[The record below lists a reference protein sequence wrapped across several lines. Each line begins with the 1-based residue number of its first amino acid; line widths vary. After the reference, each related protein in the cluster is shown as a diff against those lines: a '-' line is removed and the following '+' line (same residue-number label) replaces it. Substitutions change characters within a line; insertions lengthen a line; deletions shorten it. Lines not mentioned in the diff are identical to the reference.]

1 MKEEYGFLHH
11 VLIMRKEIVFNF
23 IFTFLTGFIVFIQNK
38 FFVKYMGIE
47 ILGIMNLF
55 TQLLQY
61 LNIVELG
68 LGSASAF
75 ALYKPLAERNRDQVS
90 IIVSTIKNTYNKI
103 SFLLLVLG
111 ILVTPFLPYFIKI
124 ENFTKDI
131 YFYWIFYVI
140 NTVSTYLYIKYVIL
154 FTANQEFIY
163 VRFIQSISKIFYQI
177 LQIIFIIRYHSF
189 FIFILLLI
197 LDNLTQYIF
206 FKIHYKEK
214 YSYIYKTKE
223 RYKGLNRDMKNL
235 FWHKIAGLIVFNTD
249 LILISKLV
257 SIEIVG
263 IYASYQL
270 IVQMLKTIIGVII
283 NVIRPKIGKFISIN
297 SKDIIYILFK
307 DINIVFMIIAIFF
320 SYVSFRVIN
329 NFVTL
334 WLGKGLEF
342 SNITVILICIN
353 IWSDIFRNVVGI
365 FKESCGF
372 FDDIQAPILESII
385 NLLFSIVL
393 GIKYGLNGIIIGTII
408 SNIVVI
414 LIYRPILVFKRCF
427 DQNIKEYIKVYG
439 NYLILLII
447 SLFCLNAAT
456 KPFIR
461 ENISSWLDWI
471 IYATTISVITGVVL
485 FVVFLLNKEFRNII
499 KVYIL
504 KKK

>member
-1 MKEEYGFLHH
+1 MK
-11 VLIMRKEIVFNF
+11 KEMLCNF
-23 IFTFLTGFIVFIQNK
+23 IFTFLANIIIFFQNKYFIQ
-38 FFVKYMGIE
+38 YMGIE
-47 ILGIMNLF
+47 ILGIMKLF

-75 ALYKPLAERNRDQVS
+75 ALYKPLAENNQEQIS
-90 IIVSTIKNTYNKI
+90 IIISTIKSMYNKI
-103 SFLLLVLG
+103 SLLLLGLG
-111 ILVTPFLPYFIKI
+111 IIITPLLPYFIKI

-177 LQIIFIIRYHSF
+177 LQIIFIIKFHSF
-189 FIFILLLI
+189 LLFILLLL

-206 FKIHYKEK
+206 FKIHYKKK
-214 YSYIYKTKE
+214 YSYIYKTTK
-223 RYKGLNRDMKNL
+223 RYCNLKKDIKNL
-235 FWHKIAGLIVFNTD
+235 FWHRFAGIIVFNTD

-270 IVQMLKTIIGVII
+270 IMQIIIAVIGIVI
-283 NVIRPKIGKFISIN
+283 NVLIPKIGKYISIN
-297 SKDIIYILFK
+297 SKENIYALFK
-307 DINIVFMIIAIFF
+307 KINIIFMMIAIFF
-320 SYVSFRVIN
+320 SYITCEVIHD
-329 NFVTL
+329 FVIL
-334 WLGKGLEF
+334 WLGEELEL
-342 SNITVILICIN
+342 NRITVILICIN
-353 IWSDIFRNVVGI
+353 ILIKIFRTIVDI

-372 FDDIQAPILESII
+372 FDDIQLPILEAII
-385 NLLFSIVL
+385 NFVFSVIL
-393 GIKYGLNGIIIGTII
+393 GMKYGLNGIVMGTII
-408 SNIVVI
+408 SNVTII
-414 LIYRPILVFKRCF
+414 LIYKPILVFKRCF
-427 DQNIKEYIKVYG
+427 DKDIKEYIKVYG
-439 NYLILLII
+439 NYLILLLI
-447 SLFCLNAAT
+447 SLFCLNTAT

-461 ENISSWLDWI
+461 ENINSWIDWI
-471 IYATTISVITGVVL
+471 IYATTISVITGIVL